1 MWKVVYIAQNRVLAE
16 QIKSLLEME
25 GIMVMLKPIGVPHL
39 GDSGAVEIQVV
50 ESEAEDAVEIL
61 STSF

>member
-1 MWKVVYIAQNRVLAE
+1 MWKVVYIARNRILAE

-25 GIMVMLKPIGVPHL
+25 GVMVMLKPIGVPHL
-39 GDSGAVEIQVV
+39 GDSGAVEILVV
-50 ESEAEDAVEIL
+50 ESEAEDAAEIL